1 MEASKLRSTT
11 RKVINVMMI
20 VMVVAGAI
28 VFAVMSKTHA
38 DGEMLSRMFLIF
50 FGIIITVQIIPGI
63 MLLGVMLK
71 EVFGS
76 ARKEAVKDAVRK

>member
-1 MEASKLRSTT
+1 MDASKLRIST
-11 RKVINVMMI
+11 RKAVNAMMI
-20 VMVVAGAI
+20 GMVVAGAI

-38 DGEMLSRMFLIF
+38 DGEMLSRMFLVF

-63 MLLGVMLK
+63 MLLGVMLR

-76 ARKEAVKDAVRK
+76 ARKEAVKEAVRK

>member
-28 VFAVMSKTHA
+28 VFAVMSKTNA

-76 ARKEAVKDAVRK
+76 ARKDAVRK